1 MDLSTV
7 AKFQRAV
14 LRYMPGVVDKG
25 EFLVRLRD
33 NGLSI
38 YRPYLVCFISVKI
51 FRFDHP

>member
-14 LRYMPGVVDKG
+14 LRYMPGIVDKG

-38 YRPYLVCFISVKI
+38 YRPYLVCLFQ
-51 FRFDHP
+51 